1 MGSGYTLTRLT
12 EHFPAPSLD
21 PAQTG
26 GADMTL
32 TVAVIGLGY
41 FSQFHLDAWNR
52 SPAAHIVG
60 VCDGDQAR
68 TEAQAL
74 EFDVP
79 GYTDPETLLA
89 HTDPQVI
96 DIVAPP
102 HAHADLIRS
111 CLKPGRLIICQKP
124 FCTSVDE
131 AQDIIDLA
139 DQHGTRIVIHENF
152 RFQPWYREIQGFLGS
167 GRMGPVYQARFDLRP
182 GDGRGPAAY
191 LDRQPAFQKMPRL
204 LIHETAVHFIDVFRW
219 LFGPIESV
227 YADLRRLN
235 PVILGEDAGV
245 LLLHHADGPT
255 TVFDGNRL
263 SDHVADN
270 LRHTMGEFM
279 IEGEGGKLTLDGN
292 GQIRFRL
299 FGADEA
305 ETLPITRSV
314 DDAAFGG
321 GCVAALI
328 NHVID
333 AVERN
338 APLENEARDYL
349 TVMHVSEAAYRSAA
363 EGRRI
368 DL

>member
-1 MGSGYTLTRLT
+1 
-12 EHFPAPSLD
+12 
-21 PAQTG
+21 
-26 GADMTL
+26 MTL

-52 SPAAHIVG
+52 AHAAHIVG
-60 VCDGDQAR
+60 VCDRDKAR
-68 TEAQAL
+68 TEAHAQ

-89 HTDPQVI
+89 NADPQII

-102 HAHADLIRS
+102 PAHADLIRA

-124 FCTSVDE
+124 FCTSIDE

-152 RFQPWYREIQGFLGS
+152 RFQPWYREIHGFLGS

-235 PVILGEDAGV
+235 PVIAGEDAGV
-245 LLLHHADGPT
+245 MLLHHVGGPT

-270 LRHTMGEFM
+270 LRHTMGEFT

-292 GQIRFRL
+292 GKIRFRP
-299 FGADEA
+299 FGAYEA

-314 DDAAFGG
+314 DDATFGG

-328 NHVID
+328 DHVID
-333 AVERN
+333 AVERGG
-338 APLENEARDYL
+338 PLENEARDYL
-349 TVMHVSEAAYRSAA
+349 AVMQVSEAAYRSAA